1 MAYAKGFASRQG
13 LPKPSCL
20 GMKGSWPDHPVLTVR
35 VQGEGQ
41 IQTWK

>member
-1 MAYAKGFASRQG
+1 MAYVQGFASRQG

-20 GMKGSWPDHPVLTVR
+20 GMKENWLDHPVLTVR

-41 IQTWK
+41 IQT